1 MLLARLEPFYFTCT
15 CAAIYASG
23 GFSGGSDFSDG
34 IRAHSCIRY
43 GDLRLSDFRDGGMFL
58 LLELFCYRKYSG
70 TYQFPVPVRSRVK
83 MSKTDNLN
91 STQMEALLE
100 FYVASGVDAVLD
112 EDPQDRF
119 AESAAQ
125 VATRLSQKTELSHK
139 QAESTAAVPQSQSFE
154 PPTPPPQKETQKH
167 PSARSGSPPPQTT
180 APVPDRDAVM
190 AAREQAGAAQSL
202 QDLEAILARFEGC
215 NLKRTAKNLCFSDG
229 NPDGPV
235 MLIGEAPGREEDI
248 QGKPFVGRSGQLL
261 DRMLSAIGLD
271 REQVYVA
278 NVVPWRPPGNR
289 TPSPQETEICK
300 PFIER
305 QIALADP
312 DFLIFLGGASAKQ
325 LIGVKEGIL
334 RLRGKWKT
342 YDAGAKQIPCMA
354 TLHPAYLLRQPQQKR
369 LAWLDLLSLK
379 QALID
384 NKP

>member
-1 MLLARLEPFYFTCT
+1 MPQSDRLD
-15 CAAIYASG
+15 A
-23 GFSGGSDFSDG
+23 
-34 IRAHSCIRY
+34 
-43 GDLRLSDFRDGGMFL
+43 LQL
-58 LLELFCYRKYSG
+58 
-70 TYQFPVPVRSRVK
+70 
-83 MSKTDNLN
+83 
-91 STQMEALLE
+91 EALLE

-112 EDPQDRF
+112 ETPTDRF

-125 VATRLSQKTELSHK
+125 AARRPAPER
-139 QAESTAAVPQSQSFE
+139 QAPAAQIPQAVDKIAEPE
-154 PPTPPPQKETQKH
+154 PPAAAEMVPDRRTSPSKRPAGNRSAHVPPSH
-167 PSARSGSPPPQTT
+167 V
-180 APVPDRDAVM
+180 PVPDRDAIM
-190 AAREQAGAAQSL
+190 AAREQAGAAKSL
-202 QDLEAILARFEGC
+202 EELEAILAGFEGC

-229 NPDGPV
+229 NPEGPV
-235 MLIGEAPGREEDI
+235 MLVGEAPGREEDI

-342 YDAGAKQIPCMA
+342 YDAGSKPIRCMA

-369 LAWLDLLSLK
+369 LAWQDLLSLK
-379 QALID
+379 QALLD
-384 NKP
+384 NHNSL